1 MPIRLKIPA
10 LISIMLCL
18 AIHPARAQH
27 SESDNGAD
35 SLLRSELLRLSLLYS
50 LDSSALANF
59 DKIITADREVYVG
72 RIHNI
77 TYSEVRFTCPPDN
90 KLMALNRSS
99 LSQILYS
106 NGRRDVFMPLD
117 DPRVNRHDLVD
128 TTRIIIKNQ
137 KDWMK
142 VSVTEN
148 PADITFLRPL
158 GEVEARYEAD
168 IGNMSNED
176 LVRHAA
182 IILRKKAAAA
192 KAHCVLI
199 ESKFFRKPYGELP
212 VVEVT
217 GRVFGYK

>member
-1 MPIRLKIPA
+1 MPCFLKITV
-10 LISIMLCL
+10 LISCMLCL
-18 AIHPARAQH
+18 SVPHTGAQPH
-27 SESDNGAD
+27 ASDNGAD
-35 SLLRSELLRLSLLYS
+35 SLLRHELVRISRLYS
-50 LDSSALANF
+50 LDSAALASY

-77 TYSEVRFTCPPDN
+77 TFSEVRFTCPPDN

-117 DPRVNRHDLVD
+117 DPRVRRHDLVD
-128 TTRIIIKNQ
+128 TNRIIVKTQ

-142 VSVTEN
+142 VKVTED
-148 PADITFLRPL
+148 PDEVTFLLPL
-158 GEVEARYEAD
+158 GEVDARYEGD

-182 IILRKKAAAA
+182 VILKKKAAARQ
-192 KAHCVLI
+192 AHCVLI

-217 GRVFGYK
+217 GRMFGYK

>member
-1 MPIRLKIPA
+1 MKLPV
-10 LISIMLCL
+10 LIFYLLCL
-18 AIHPARAQH
+18 AITPARSQRRA
-27 SESDNGAD
+27 SDGGAD
-35 SLLRSELLRLSLLYS
+35 SLLRSELLRISRLYS
-50 LDSSALANF
+50 LDSAALARY

-117 DPRVNRHDLVD
+117 DPRVNWRELVD
-128 TTRIIIKNQ
+128 TTRIIVKNQ

-142 VSVTEN
+142 VTVTEN
-148 PADITFLRPL
+148 PDDITFLRPL

-168 IGNMSNED
+168 IGNMSNEE

-182 IILRKKAAAA
+182 IILRKKAAAMQ
-192 KAHCVLI
+192 AHCVLI

>member
-1 MPIRLKIPA
+1 MPIRMKIPVFIFC
-10 LISIMLCL
+10 LLCL
-18 AIHPARAQH
+18 AIPPALAQQ
-27 SESDNGAD
+27 SSSYDGAD
-35 SLLRSELLRLSLLYS
+35 SLLRSELLRISLRYS
-50 LDSSALANF
+50 LDSSTLASY

-72 RIHNI
+72 HIHNI
-77 TYSEVRFTCPPDN
+77 TYSEVRFTCPPDD

-128 TTRIIIKNQ
+128 TTRIIVKNQ

-142 VSVTEN
+142 VTVTEDPN
-148 PADITFLRPL
+148 DITFLRPL

-176 LVRHAA
+176 MVRHAA
-182 IILRKKAAAA
+182 IILKKKAAAVQ
-192 KAHCVLI
+192 AHCVLI